1 MRGFLAPLAAGAVL
15 GFALAPGVSAQQP
28 SRPPV
33 ARAEWGLSDLAT
45 PAIRWQD
52 ASREDSAAGGTRR
65 AVLFISDRYA
75 GRPAWSVAF
84 AQQNVRRMRAVL
96 GQQLGVADEAREE
109 LEGQSASG
117 DALRAAIVRAAEQ
130 FRGGTGNFLI
140 LYFTGHAWVGADGEP
155 VFFTYYTDENG
166 GAYEPV
172 IRRTELH
179 RWLFEAKASAR
190 RRGASFQA
198 LLIVDACRV
207 GALAPPQTATLTPSA
222 DWEWWGTRN
231 GAFAEAPS
239 ADAASPFTSA
249 IADAA
254 QVLSRSG
261 RDGSLRDLVQLAA
274 RYTRDRTGGRQEPDF
289 LGPGGAPGE
298 PLLVR
303 RQRVRFA
310 VQVVDAQTGLPLP
323 GAQVRVGTDAVPS
336 AVIQSA
342 PGRLAL
348 RAEAPGYF
356 RRSEEIEIG
365 PDRSGQLLTIPL
377 HREFLVVR
385 GQIGPP
391 RVAEVRVRP
400 GATENDG
407 GARTTSAP
415 DGRFELRVPASVRG
429 QLVEVVSAGSVLRTV
444 PIVGSPTEFARPPG
458 TGYEGVPVLDLGVV
472 ALAAGAPDAPLLSRL
487 STAAPL
493 TAVRLP
499 AVVSDSILR
508 APPQLRDA
516 GAAEDLNAA
525 VDHAAAGRWSLARQ
539 RLTEL
544 LRAPAAREQALAAR
558 LEGFLAWVS
567 VREGQAVSDT
577 GAASLTRLLGNED
590 LVRTHPLTSLAL
602 QAAIVQR
609 LAEALDRSVRR
620 SDVGV
625 AEVERAA
632 ARLGNAAG
640 RPGSSGLSRE
650 WEAVRHW
657 ATQALRRGSAQALG
671 ALLDSRRWRD
681 AWALA
686 GSLRSQPLDTA
697 GLDSLRRDVA
707 PQALR
712 GLLTQAI
719 IDARASGTW
728 DSARVWGQRAQEFPR
743 DRVLVSLAEEAGREA
758 MPAAARHGYE
768 AGQRA
773 FAEGQLETAD
783 SLYESSL
790 AAGASPY
797 YRQLIAGQRE
807 FIRGQLYARY
817 VTEGER
823 AIQGGDSARALDG
836 YARAARYDPRV
847 DARIRELRDLGVGS
861 LSHLVEE
868 WEQARLAARSQPR
881 RLVVETVPAGTMV
894 RLLTAAGSTALGN
907 TPLDCR
913 LAAQTVPPDAILRLV
928 LQRQGGLDTV
938 SIGYPAGWGARVFPA
953 PAVDTTLWPERRS
966 RESLAEDV
974 RRAFVPSRLVPPL
987 PPAPRAPAGS
997 RLGLSLL
1004 GGVAGGAASFFLG
1017 PRTSDWVG
1025 PTIGAASGAVVG
1037 YVVGLVRDQSR
1048 HRAMRRQWP
1057 VRYAEAQ
1064 ALVRGQVAA
1073 EFQEALD
1080 RAVASDFARVSPEL
1094 VRVRRA
1100 NAEVVRANAR
1110 GPLSVAPIAPG
1121 LAGGANESWCDSLG
1135 PGPAQAAPAPVSPAE
1150 GPARLAVGA
1159 PVKLAFTVQP
1169 SGVRA
1174 GRGAVMAPAV
1184 QVTVQDARG
1193 NTIASATT
1201 RITLSITAGA
1211 GTAGARVG
1219 GTRMRSAASGVATFA
1234 DLTLDEIGEYTL
1246 SATAPGLLGAS
1257 SGSFTV
1263 RLVLAS
1269 VWTGFAADH
1278 TCGLTSGGA
1287 AYCWGDNSVGQLGEG
1302 SDSSGAAPVAV
1313 AGGLHFSQL
1322 ALGRSH
1328 TCGLTAAGVAYCWGN
1343 NSDGELGDGG
1353 EDNSP
1358 TPVAV
1363 AGSRI
1368 FAQLVAGSFH
1378 TCGRT
1383 RSGTAY
1389 CWGYNPYGQLGDG
1402 GNENSSTPVAVAGGV
1417 AFARLTAGG
1426 DHTCG
1431 VTTAGAASCWGYNSD
1446 GQLGDG
1452 SITNSATPVAV
1463 AGSLTF
1469 TRMTAGFGHTCGLTG
1484 AGVAYCWGKNGVGQL
1499 GEGGTTDRSTP
1510 VAVSSRLAFSQ
1521 LTAGGDHN
1529 CGWTSAGVGYCWG
1542 WNGHG
1547 QLGDGGTRDRSTPV
1561 VVSGGPAFAQ
1571 LGAGSRHTCGMTAAG
1586 AAWCWGSNG
1595 EGQLGDGTATSRP
1608 TPVPVKYQ

>member
-15 GFALAPGVSAQQP
+15 GFALAPGASAQQP
-28 SRPPV
+28 SPPPA

-45 PAIRWQD
+45 PAIGWQD

-65 AVLFISDRYA
+65 AVLFVSDRYA

-96 GQQLGVADEAREE
+96 LQQLGVADEAREE

-117 DALRAAIVRAAEQ
+117 DALRAAIARAAER
-130 FRGGTGNFLI
+130 FRGGAGNFLI

-179 RWLFEAKASAR
+179 RWLIEAKAAAR

-207 GALAPPQTATLTPSA
+207 GALAPPPTATLTPSA

-261 RDGSLRDLVQLAA
+261 RDVSLRDLVQLAA
-274 RYTRDRTGGRQEPDF
+274 RYTRDRTGGRQQPDF
-289 LGPGGAPGE
+289 LEPGGAPSE
-298 PLLVR
+298 PLFVR

-323 GAQVRVGTDAVPS
+323 GAQVRVGTDAAPS
-336 AVIQSA
+336 TVIQSA

-356 RRSEEIEIG
+356 RRSEEIEVG

-385 GQIGPP
+385 GRIGPP
-391 RVAEVRVRP
+391 RVVEIRARP
-400 GATENDG
+400 GASGDEG
-407 GARTTSAP
+407 GARTTSGP
-415 DGRFELRVPASVRG
+415 DGRFELRVPASERG

-493 TAVRLP
+493 TTVRLP

-508 APPQLRDA
+508 VPPLLRDA

-525 VDHAAAGRWSLARQ
+525 VNHAAAGRWSLARQ

-567 VREGQAVSDT
+567 VREGQAASDT
-577 GAASLTRLLGNED
+577 GAASLTRLFGNED
-590 LVRTHPLTSLAL
+590 LVRAHPLTSLAL

-609 LAEALDRSVRR
+609 LAEALDRSVGQG
-620 SDVGV
+620 DVGV
-625 AEVERAA
+625 TEVERAA
-632 ARLGNAAG
+632 ARLAHAAG

-650 WEAVRHW
+650 WEAVRQW
-657 ATQALRRGSAQALG
+657 ATQALLRGGAQALG

-686 GSLRSQPLDTA
+686 ESLRSQPLGAA

-719 IDARASGTW
+719 IDARASGDW
-728 DSARVWGQRAQEFPR
+728 DSARVWGRRAQEFPR
-743 DRVLVSLAEEAGREA
+743 DHVLVSLAEEAGREA
-758 MPAAARHGYE
+758 MPAAARHGYD

-790 AAGASPY
+790 AAGANPY

-836 YARAARYDPRV
+836 YVRAARYDPRV

-861 LSHLVEE
+861 GSSLVEG

-881 RLVVETVPAGTMV
+881 RLVVETVPAGMAV
-894 RLLTAAGSTALGN
+894 RLLTAVGSAALGN

-953 PAVDTTLWPERRS
+953 PAVDTVPWPARRS

-974 RRAFVPSRLVPPL
+974 RRTFVPSRLAPPL

-1004 GGVAGGAASFFLG
+1004 GGVAGGAAGFFLA
-1017 PRTSDWVG
+1017 PRQSEWLG
-1025 PTIGAASGAVVG
+1025 PTIGAASGAAVG
-1037 YVVGLVRDQSR
+1037 YVVGLLRDQSR
-1048 HRAMRRQWP
+1048 YRAMRRQWP

-1064 ALVRGQVAA
+1064 ALVRRQVAA

-1080 RAVASDFARVSPEL
+1080 RAVAADSDRISPEL
-1094 VRVRRA
+1094 AQVRRA
-1100 NAEVVRANAR
+1100 NAEVARANAR
-1110 GPLSVAPIAPG
+1110 GPLGVAPIAPG
-1121 LAGGANESWCDSLG
+1121 SAGGADEAWCGL
-1135 PGPAQAAPAPVSPAE
+1135 AAPAPVPSAA
-1150 GPARLAVGA
+1150 GPAPPAVGA
-1159 PVKLAFTVQP
+1159 PAKLAFTVQP

-1174 GRGAVMAPAV
+1174 GAVMGPAV
-1184 QVTVQDARG
+1184 QVAVQDARG
-1193 NTIASATT
+1193 NTITSATT
-1201 RITLSITAGA
+1201 RITLAITAGA
-1211 GTAGARVG
+1211 GTAGAVVG
-1219 GTRMRSAASGVATFA
+1219 GARMRSAVSGVATFA
-1234 DLTLDEIGEYTL
+1234 DLTFDEIGEYTL
-1246 SATAPGLLGAS
+1246 SATASGLLGAS

-1287 AYCWGDNSVGQLGEG
+1287 AYCWGDNSVGQLGDG
-1302 SDSSGAAPVAV
+1302 GDSSGAVPVAV

-1343 NSDGELGDGG
+1343 NSDGEIGDGG

-1363 AGSRI
+1363 AGHRT

-1383 RSGTAY
+1383 RGGTAY
-1389 CWGYNPYGQLGDG
+1389 CWGYNPYGQLGGG
-1402 GNENSSTPVAVAGGV
+1402 GNENSSTPVVVAGGV
-1417 AFARLTAGG
+1417 AFAQLTAGG

-1431 VTTAGAASCWGYNSD
+1431 ITTAGAASCWGFNND

-1463 AGSLTF
+1463 SGSLAF

-1499 GEGGTTDRSTP
+1499 GEGGTTGRSTP
-1510 VAVSSRLAFSQ
+1510 VAVSGRLTFSQ
-1521 LTAGGDHN
+1521 LTAGGDHS
-1529 CGWTSAGVGYCWG
+1529 CGRTSAGVGYCWG
-1542 WNGHG
+1542 WNSHG
-1547 QLGDGGTRDRSTPV
+1547 QLGDGGTRDRATPV
-1561 VVSGGPAFAQ
+1561 VVTGGPVFAQ
-1571 LGAGSRHTCGMTAAG
+1571 LGAGSRHTCGITAAG